1 MINSVRNEI
10 WAIDPAVA
18 STINRTAEDF
28 INSITYAQ
36 PRFTLV
42 VVSIFAGLG
51 LALVAIGVYSVIAYT
66 TERQTHEI
74 GIRMALGADR
84 GDVLRLVINMG
95 LRLVGLGA
103 VIGLVAT
110 LSLSRVIRSQ
120 LWEVSAYDP
129 ATLSAVAI
137 LLFLTGTAACWIP
150 ARRATRV
157 DPVIALRYE

>member
-1 MINSVRNEI
+1 
-10 WAIDPAVA
+10 
-18 STINRTAEDF
+18 
-28 INSITYAQ
+28 
-36 PRFTLV
+36 
-42 VVSIFAGLG
+42 
-51 LALVAIGVYSVIAYT
+51 
-66 TERQTHEI
+66 
-74 GIRMALGADR
+74 
-84 GDVLRLVINMG
+84 
-95 LRLVGLGA
+95 LGA